1 MRRPRPGSP
10 ASLALLCAVVT
21 ALVFAPTLWNGFVWD
36 DDVNIGINPHLTLD
50 RAGLW
55 WMLTTPRE
63 IHPAWGGQWIPLTWF
78 SLAVDQRVWGFRAL
92 GYHLTNVL
100 LHALSAGVLCLIA
113 LRLLT
118 RALPRASTQS
128 VRVGAIAATLVWALH
143 PLRVESVAWVTER
156 RDVLSGCFA
165 LLAVLT
171 YLRALDSYVLLKPRS
186 PGQSTIIRD
195 AGRIVSRRWRAVS
208 ITCFALALAS
218 KTSVVMAPLVLLLL
232 DAYPLGRLRGA
243 WRRCVLEKI
252 PYALLA
258 GGAAAL
264 TLTALHTAGSLS
276 QYSRIERVAMAL
288 HAAIF
293 YLVKTVWPSHL
304 SLLYEAPLD
313 LSLTEPRFVG
323 AAVAVVAITAAL
335 VLSRRCWPAG
345 LVVWAA
351 YLLLLAP
358 QSGLLHAGYAL
369 AADRYSYLPTLAP
382 ALLLGA
388 GVAMLRGGPR

>member
-1 MRRPRPGSP
+1 
-10 ASLALLCAVVT
+10 
-21 ALVFAPTLWNGFVWD
+21 
-36 DDVNIGINPHLTLD
+36 
-50 RAGLW
+50 
-55 WMLTTPRE
+55 MLTTPRE

-78 SLAVDQRVWGFRAL
+78 SLAVDQRLWGYRAL

-100 LHALSAGVLCLIA
+100 LHALSAAVFCLVA
-113 LRLLT
+113 TRLLT
-118 RALPRASTQS
+118 RVPAGPGIGL
-128 VRVGAIAATLVWALH
+128 GAVVATLAWSLH

-156 RDVLSGCFA
+156 RD
-165 LLAVLT
+165 LLAGVFLIGTVLA
-171 YLRALDSYVLLKPRS
+171 YLRAVEGPR
-186 PGQSTIIRD
+186 RR
-195 AGRIVSRRWRAVS
+195 AGAW
-208 ITCFALALAS
+208 ALSLVCYAAACAS
-218 KTSVVMAPLVLLLL
+218 KTSVVPLPAVLLLL
-232 DAYPLGRLRGA
+232 DGYPLGRLRST
-243 WRRCVLEKI
+243 WRRCLVEKV

-293 YLVKTVWPSHL
+293 YLVKTVWPTHL

-345 LVVWAA
+345 LAVWAA